1 MEKMEDKKLRA
12 LFWRIDYTGA
22 LVDGGMNSTLRGL
35 INGLMSYEV
44 EILFASGGK
53 VNLPKNIKVFYIPFN
68 KFFRNFPEIFA
79 LQYCYKSARYLKR
92 IINEPPNF
100 IYHPIHDFNF
110 AAAKIKKE
118 KNPILFVHADGVQYW
133 IKKNWGKLYLGKLLR
148 WAEEILWIYSDKVF
162 TVSNNLKEMLIFA
175 GVPSEKIIVNMNG
188 FDPEIFHPQ
197 IDARGLKE
205 TLGLEGKFIIGFS
218 GTFELYHGI
227 SFLAKSIKMVVRRIP
242 QAVFLFVGDGSFRAQ
257 LDEIVKQDNVQKN
270 TIITGFLP
278 FEEVPK
284 YLSICDVLVSPGIN
298 NPDGTEFFN
307 SPIKNFEY
315 MGLKKPIVATAVGQQ
330 KEIFKDRWNALLVE
344 EKNPEAIAEAIWELY
359 RNPELAQT
367 IATNAYQDGIAKH
380 TWAHRAK
387 TLLDAYFSL
396 IKK

>member
-1 MEKMEDKKLRA
+1 
-12 LFWRIDYTGA
+12 
-22 LVDGGMNSTLRGL
+22 
-35 INGLMSYEV
+35 
-44 EILFASGGK
+44 
-53 VNLPKNIKVFYIPFN
+53 
-68 KFFRNFPEIFA
+68 
-79 LQYCYKSARYLKR
+79 
-92 IINEPPNF
+92 
-100 IYHPIHDFNF
+100 
-110 AAAKIKKE
+110 
-118 KNPILFVHADGVQYW
+118 
-133 IKKNWGKLYLGKLLR
+133 
-148 WAEEILWIYSDKVF
+148 
-162 TVSNNLKEMLIFA
+162 
-175 GVPSEKIIVNMNG
+175 MNG
-188 FDPEIFHPQ
+188 FDPEIFYPQ
-197 IDARGLKE
+197 IDACGLKE
-205 TLGLEGKFIIGFS
+205 SLGLEGKFIIGFS

-359 RNPELAQT
+359 RNPELAKT

-380 TWAHRAK
+380 TWSHRAK